1 VSEVRHPGGTMF
13 LSRLN
18 AITFLVVITAC
29 TMLHGIAA
37 AQTLQRNNGLPK
49 AAYYQTF
56 RQHYY
61 SGDLARA
68 NREFQQGYRTAYQF
82 GDQRF
87 LDSVCYLTMIGE
99 CNYHVGNYA
108 DALANYEQALK
119 LYLSFNNGA
128 WQSRIQ
134 PPDTLPVDAGAFM
147 RSQVNW
153 GTPTRTASIPRM
165 PSTFMVMFGRVDAPL
180 VFQTG
185 GAWDPARLR
194 SVDVTEIMRCTA
206 LAMHRRRHLL
216 GPMNKLDPLSRQ
228 LLNGMTIANA
238 GNGSIMGAYNGV
250 LLGIALASMERYD
263 DAARMLT
270 RSLQIN
276 GQFDH
281 ELTPVA
287 LTELTRLAMSS
298 GSKTAATTLA
308 LEASYSA
315 GVYKQYDLVNEALSL
330 GTINHLMT
338 LKTPYPPLP
347 NAIAWANRD
356 KVRLTQMSLI
366 QRLAECHAEAGNTN
380 AARETIA
387 AANTANRS
395 RNTLGATVANARLK
409 YTSAV
414 AGFTD
419 GNFAAGL
426 SDLSAAL
433 TQYQNGSLWLYRL
446 RLASDLVANGAVS
459 ELEADK
465 LYGSLLHDPTDA
477 EWKFDPIEPMSFLAT
492 DHVTAME
499 NWFDILIRRRQYER
513 ALQVAELIRRHRFYS
528 TMPLGGRLMAFRHAL
543 NAETKAL
550 DPATAKQRE
559 NFLNRNGRYQ
569 ELLTG
574 SLEIQKQ
581 LIKLPL
587 KPDADSEEARKRRQ
601 LLGQLSQV
609 SSAQEALM
617 ASYALSREPS
627 NLAFPP
633 QMPLESFKRLIP
645 KGTLTLSTLNTA
657 SGYHLFFVSRERVR
671 YVKLGSTKGL
681 NRAVTKLLRD
691 IGAIGGSATEGKTL
705 TSEAWKQTATELK
718 RGIFADIPDES
729 FANIVELVVIPDGM
743 LWYMPFEAL
752 PLQIDGQ
759 EQFLVD
765 LCPIRYAPTM
775 YLSVEAPGGAKLKRN
790 SVAVGKL
797 HQRGE
802 LETTIAAVD
811 ELKKKFPDL
820 DSFEK
825 QTTPSG
831 LSAWLTD
838 HLMVWSQS
846 AIPANG
852 FDFQPIPFDVSDHAS
867 IRAWMALPWYGPEF
881 LSMPGLRSFG
891 RGRKAN
897 GSEMFVMSVTL
908 LASGSRTIM
917 LPRWPTGGAISLGLS
932 RLYAEHLSD
941 NQNGARALRKAMIE
955 SRDLDFDIE
964 KEPQIKKE
972 KEPGDISASHPF
984 FWSSFFVID
993 QPRLKAPDAPAN
1005 MQPGFKMP
1013 PTAKSPPGVTAPAP
1027 PRASPPGATSP
1038 SPTKPPAN
1046 ATKPVPGKADEEKS
1060 EDATKPE
1067 GEAETPK
1074 KVVPKKPGG
1083 VF

>member
-1 VSEVRHPGGTMF
+1 ML

-18 AITFLVVITAC
+18 AITLLVVMTAC
-29 TMLHGIAA
+29 TICHGIAE
-37 AQTLQRNNGLPK
+37 AQTQRRRSSLPN
-49 AAYYQTF
+49 ANYYQLF
-56 RQHYY
+56 PRFY
-61 SGDLARA
+61 SGDFARA
-68 NREFQQGYRTAYQF
+68 SRDFQQGYRTAYQF

-119 LYLSFNNGA
+119 LYLTYNNTA

-134 PPDTLPVDAGAFM
+134 PPATLPVDAGAFV
-147 RSQVNW
+147 RSRVNW
-153 GTPTRTASIPRM
+153 GTPTRTASIPKI

-194 SVDVTEIMRCTA
+194 AVDVTEIMRCTA
-206 LAMHRRRHLL
+206 LAMHRRRQLL

-228 LLNGMTIANA
+228 LLTGMTVANA

-270 RSLQIN
+270 KSLQIN

-281 ELTPVA
+281 ALTPVA
-287 LTELTRLAMSS
+287 LTEMTRLAMA
-298 GSKTAATTLA
+298 GGKRATATTLA

-315 GVYKQYDLVNEALSL
+315 GVFDQYDLVNEALSL
-330 GTINHLMT
+330 GTTNHLMT
-338 LKTPYPPLP
+338 LRTPYPPLT
-347 NAIAWANRD
+347 NAIAWANRE

-366 QRLAECHAEAGNTN
+366 QRLAECHAEAGNTR

-387 AANTANRS
+387 LATTANRR

-446 RLASDLVANGAVS
+446 RLATDLVANKAVS

-465 LYGSLLHDPTDA
+465 LYGTLLRDPTDA
-477 EWKFDPIEPMSFLAT
+477 DWEFDPIEPMSFLAT

-499 NWFDILIRRRQYER
+499 NWFDILIRRRQFER

-543 NAETKAL
+543 NSEAKTL
-550 DPATAKQRE
+550 DPSTVKQRE
-559 NFLNRNGRYQ
+559 NFLNRNGAYQ

-581 LIKLPL
+581 LTQLPL
-587 KPDADSEEARKRRQ
+587 APQPDSEESRKRRQ

-627 NLAFPP
+627 NLSFPP
-633 QMPLESFKRLIP
+633 QMPLETFKRLLP
-645 KGTLTLSTLNTA
+645 KGTLALSILNTA
-657 SGYHLFFVSRERVR
+657 SGYHMFFVSRERLR
-671 YVKLGSTKGL
+671 YVNLGSTNGL

-691 IGAIGGSATEGKTL
+691 IGAIGGSATDAKKL
-705 TSEAWKQTATELK
+705 TSEDWKETATELK
-718 RGIFADIPDES
+718 RGIFQDIPDES
-729 FANIVELVVIPDGM
+729 FANIVELIVVPDGM

-752 PLQIDGQ
+752 PIEFDGQ

-797 HQRGE
+797 HERGE

-811 ELKKKFPDL
+811 ELKKKLPDL

-867 IRAWMALPWYGPEF
+867 IRSWMALPWYGPEF

-891 RGRKAN
+891 KGRKAN

-932 RLYAEHLSD
+932 RLYAERLSE
-941 NQNGARALRKAMIE
+941 NQNGARALRQAMIE
-955 SRDLDFDIE
+955 ARDLDFDIE
-964 KEPQIKKE
+964 KEPQVKNE
-972 KEPGDISASHPF
+972 KDPGDISASHPF
-984 FWSSFFVID
+984 FWSSFFVVD
-993 QPRLKAPDAPAN
+993 QPRLKAPEMDPAN
-1005 MQPGFKMP
+1005 MKPGGKMQPGAKTP
-1013 PTAKSPPGVTAPAP
+1013 PVVTAPT
-1027 PRASPPGATSP
+1027 PPGTMPPKSTTPPGNASVSGSSTKATDP
-1038 SPTKPPAN
+1038 
-1046 ATKPVPGKADEEKS
+1046 PGKAAGEKKAD
-1060 EDATKPE
+1060 DASGSGTKT
-1067 GEAETPK
+1067 EAPK
-1074 KVVPKKPGG
+1074 AAPRRSGG

>member
-1 VSEVRHPGGTMF
+1 ML

-18 AITFLVVITAC
+18 AITFLVVMTAY
-29 TMLHGIAA
+29 TMWHSIAA
-37 AQTLQRNNGLPK
+37 AQTQQRRSSLPK

-56 RQHYY
+56 GRYY
-61 SGDLARA
+61 SGDFVRA
-68 NREFQQGYRTAYQF
+68 NRDFQQGYRTAYQF

-119 LYLSFNNGA
+119 LYMSFNNGA
-128 WQSRIQ
+128 WQARIQ
-134 PPDTLPVDAGAFM
+134 PPTALPADTGAFM
-147 RSQVNW
+147 RSRVNW
-153 GTPTRTASIPRM
+153 GTPTRTANIPKM

-194 SVDVTEIMRCTA
+194 AVDVTEIMRCTA

-228 LLNGMTIANA
+228 LLNSMTVGNA

-263 DAARMLT
+263 DASRMLT
-270 RSLQIN
+270 KSLQIN

-281 ELTPVA
+281 PLTPVA
-287 LTELTRLAMSS
+287 LTELTRLAMGGGKKS
-298 GSKTAATTLA
+298 AATTLA

-315 GVYKQYDLVNEALSL
+315 GVFRQYDLVNESLSL

-366 QRLAECHAEAGNTN
+366 QRLAECHAEAGNTR
-380 AARETIA
+380 AARESIA
-387 AANTANRS
+387 MANTANRS

-414 AGFTD
+414 AGFAD

-446 RLASDLVANGAVS
+446 RLASDLVANNAVS

-465 LYGSLLHDPTDA
+465 LYGTLLHDPTDA
-477 EWKFDPIEPMSFLAT
+477 EWEFDPIEPMSFLAT

-499 NWFDILIRRRQYER
+499 NWFDILIRRRQFER

-543 NAETKAL
+543 NSETKAL
-550 DPATAKQRE
+550 DPATAKQRQ
-559 NFLNRNGRYQ
+559 NFLNRNGAYQ

-587 KPDADSEEARKRRQ
+587 KPDADSEEARKKRQ

-645 KGTLTLSTLNTA
+645 KGTLTISTLNTA

-705 TSEAWKQTATELK
+705 TSEVWKETATELK
-718 RGIFADIPDES
+718 RGIFAEIPDES

-752 PLQIDGQ
+752 PLTIDGQ
-759 EQFLVD
+759 ETFLVD

-775 YLSVEAPGGAKLKRN
+775 FLSVEAPGGAKLKRN

-797 HQRGE
+797 HARGE

-811 ELKKKFPDL
+811 ELKKKLPDL

-846 AIPANG
+846 SIPANG

-881 LSMPGLRSFG
+881 LSMPGLHSFG
-891 RGRKAN
+891 KGRKAN

-941 NQNGARALRKAMIE
+941 KQNGAKALRKAMIE

-972 KEPGDISASHPF
+972 KDPGDISASHPF

-993 QPRLKAPDAPAN
+993 HPRLKAPEVVPAN
-1005 MQPGFKMP
+1005 MQPGVKQP
-1013 PTAKSPPGVTAPAP
+1013 GAKSPPGVTAPAP
-1027 PRASPPGATSP
+1027 PGASPPGAMSPPTTLPPAVTSP
-1038 SPTKPPAN
+1038 TPGNTDGEKPGDAS
-1046 ATKPVPGKADEEKS
+1046 KS
-1060 EDATKPE
+1060 ETESKT
-1067 GEAETPK
+1067 ETPN
-1074 KVVPKKPGG
+1074 VVPKKPGG